1 MKTKDAI
8 QRLSYTIG
16 KSNKPNETDKLA
28 LNAII
33 NFVNNADEEVVQ
45 ENSLFSKLYTFVL
58 CEFLFHYKDIDF
70 ANLKLNKELSAPIE
84 YHIGKLLINLSQIEV
99 NDFFK
104 SKSIT
109 DPLLKKDNF
118 ETYKHLF
125 PEIDLQKFKEVCET
139 WDQEN
144 VLSHLNR
151 NISES
156 FNTCKNV

>member
-8 QRLSYTIG
+8 SRLTYTIG

-45 ENSLFSKLYTFVL
+45 ENKLFAKLYTFVL
-58 CEFLFHYKDIDF
+58 CEFLFYYKDIDF
-70 ANLKLNKELSAPIE
+70 ANSKLNKELSAPIE
-84 YHIGKLLINLSQIEV
+84 YHIEKLLMHLSQIEV
-99 NDFFK
+99 NDFFR

-118 ETYKHLF
+118 ENYKHLF
-125 PEIDLQKFKEVCET
+125 PEIDLKEFKEVCQT
-139 WDQEN
+139 WDHEN
-144 VLSHLNR
+144 VMSHLNR

-156 FNTCKNV
+156 LNTYKNV